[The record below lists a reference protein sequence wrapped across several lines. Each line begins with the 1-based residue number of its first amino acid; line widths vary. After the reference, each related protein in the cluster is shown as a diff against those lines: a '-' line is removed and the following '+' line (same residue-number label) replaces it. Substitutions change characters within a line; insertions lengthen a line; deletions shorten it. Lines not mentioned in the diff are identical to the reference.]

1 MKRELQLILIFS
13 AISALAGCGFFPF
26 TPTPPAE
33 PPTGKK
39 NPIIELPDVQL
50 TSELPQFS
58 KELNEIQIADS
69 FNSVD
74 PSWVIGALIEIS
86 TGNVYALDNF
96 LKAGAKPKI
105 IPLSEI
111 VFNNLIENS
120 ATAKANWLDF
130 TKASVNSNT
139 KAEVTVA
146 KISNISINSENIDR
160 AVIVSRFKDM
170 PKSERDKYGVIIG
183 YSDFVLSATYF
194 RNSGAEAI
202 ASGYGA
208 KIEGNWYS
216 KSENSSVQHRIIAV
230 WSPLPF
236 VIEAIKS
243 PINKDLTDSTNEAIK
258 DGKIEIQE
266 IQEINH
272 IPSDF

>member
-1 MKRELQLILIFS
+1 MKKEQKLILIFS
-13 AISALAGCGFFPF
+13 IISTLAGCGFFPLA
-26 TPTPPAE
+26 PTPPAE
-33 PPTGKK
+33 PPIGK
-39 NPIIELPDVQL
+39 NNSRIDLPDVQL
-50 TSELPQFS
+50 ISELPQFA

-74 PSWVIGALIEIS
+74 PSWVIGALIEKN
-86 TGNVYALDNF
+86 TGNVYPLDNF
-96 LKAGAKPKI
+96 LKAGAKPKTT
-105 IPLSEI
+105 PLSEI
-111 VFNNLIENS
+111 VFKNLIENS

-146 KISNISINSENIDR
+146 KISNVSINSNNIDK
-160 AVIVSRFKDM
+160 AVIISHFKDI

-202 ASGYGA
+202 ASGFGA

-216 KSENSSVQHRIIAV
+216 KSENSSLQHRIIAV
-230 WSPLPF
+230 WSPLPY
-236 VIEAIKS
+236 VIDAIHS
-243 PINKDLTDSTNEAIK
+243 PAKKDLTDSTSEAIK

-266 IQEINH
+266 IQEINY
-272 IPSDF
+272 IPSEF